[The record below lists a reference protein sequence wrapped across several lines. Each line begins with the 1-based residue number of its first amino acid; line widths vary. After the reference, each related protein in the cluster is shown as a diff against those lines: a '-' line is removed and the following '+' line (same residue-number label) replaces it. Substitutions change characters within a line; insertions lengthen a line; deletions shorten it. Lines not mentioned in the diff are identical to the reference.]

1 MSIPKD
7 TLKAMIRDYGGF
19 AVSDEELEIMRP
31 EMENYLAE
39 VEKLKSLNL
48 SGVLS
53 ARLLRAEEGGQLQ

>member
-39 VEKLKSLNL
+39 VEKLKSLDL